1 MTTWPQQFGS
11 HATGPVITEK
21 RGAVAV
27 VTLNRPDKRNAIDI
41 PLRLALADAIEA
53 ANRDASMRAIV
64 LTGAGNNFCSGGD
77 IGTMERM
84 EPQEAMERAQ
94 LAQRVIRAI
103 WSTDKPVIAAVEGSA
118 FGAGTAL
125 AVACDRVVAARDARF
140 ATTFTSVGLAGD
152 MGIYA
157 SLPTRIGVAR
167 ARQMLMLPRPIGAEE
182 ALAVGLVDALAEP
195 GAVLEAAMED
205 ADRLAAG
212 PSEALGVIKS
222 LLATAPGLSPFNVLD
237 REAAHQAALFGSD
250 DFVEGVTAFR
260 EKRRA
265 VFGAQEGVRE

>member
-1 MTTWPQQFGS
+1 MTTSPQQFRS
-11 HATGPVITEK
+11 HATGPVLTEK

-53 ANRDASMRAIV
+53 ADRDASVRAIV
-64 LTGAGNNFCSGGD
+64 LTGARNNFCSGGD

-84 EPQEAMERAQ
+84 APQEAMERAQ

-125 AVACDRVVAARDARF
+125 ATACDRVVAARDARF
-140 ATTFTSVGLAGD
+140 ATTFTAVGLAGD
-152 MGIYA
+152 MGVYV
-157 SLPTRIGVAR
+157 SLPTRVGIAR
-167 ARQMLMLPRPIGAEE
+167 ARQMLLLPRPIPAEE
-182 ALAVGLVDALAEP
+182 ALSIGLVDALTEP
-195 GAVLEAAMED
+195 GEALQD
-205 ADRLAAG
+205 ALTDAARLAAG
-212 PSEALGVIKS
+212 PAEALAVIKS
-222 LLATAPGLSPFNVLD
+222 LLTVAPGLSPFNVLD
-237 REAAHQAALFGSD
+237 REAAHQSALFGSD

-265 VFGAQEGVRE
+265 VFGTTEGVSE

>member
-1 MTTWPQQFGS
+1 MTTSPQQFLS
-11 HATGPVITEK
+11 QAAGPVLTER

-27 VTLNRPDKRNAIDI
+27 VTLNRPEKRNAIDI
-41 PLRLALADAIEA
+41 PLRLALADAIESA
-53 ANRDASMRAIV
+53 DRDASVRAIV
-64 LTGAGNNFCSGGD
+64 LTGAGANFCSGGD
-77 IGTMERM
+77 IGTMQRM
-84 EPQEAMERAQ
+84 NPQEAMERAQ

-103 WSTDKPVIAAVEGSA
+103 WGTDKPVIAAVEGSA

-125 AVACDRVVAARDARF
+125 AAACDRVVAARDARF

-157 SLPTRIGVAR
+157 SLPTRVGVAR
-167 ARQMLMLPRPIGAEE
+167 ARQMLMLPTPIGADE
-182 ALAVGLVDALAEP
+182 ALTIGLVDELAEP
-195 GAVLEAAMED
+195 GAVLEAAMKD

-222 LLATAPGLSPFNVLD
+222 LLAAAPALSPFTVLD